1 MLNLYKTIEVV
12 ISLQILIISTMIPVF
27 ITIPITNKVLE
38 IVDIPITWQI
48 PSVILIT
55 LVFRGKIVFK
65 AFSIYLLLGIFFIPI
80 FHHGGS
86 LGYILTPNFGYLLGI
101 YPLIKIID
109 DLNKDNKIITL
120 YKFIKYGIIGITF
133 MHIVG
138 ITYSSIQM
146 IYFKQYDYLLYS
158 ISNYS
163 FGKYGYHLLMLTPI
177 SLLLSPINNFRYQK
191 S

>member
-55 LVFRGKIVFK
+55 LIFRGKIVFK

-109 DLNKDNKIITL
+109 DLNKDNKIITV

-133 MHIVG
+133 MHIIG
-138 ITYSSIQM
+138 IIYSSIQM
-146 IYFKQYDYLLYS
+146 IYFKRYDYLLYS

>member
-55 LVFRGKIVFK
+55 LIFRGKIVFK

-109 DLNKDNKIITL
+109 DLNKDNKIITV

-133 MHIVG
+133 MHIIG

-146 IYFKQYDYLLYS
+146 IYFKRYDYLLYS
-158 ISNYS
+158 ISNLT

-177 SLLLSPINNFRYQK
+177 SLFLNPINKFRYQK
-191 S
+191 L

>member
-55 LVFRGKIVFK
+55 LIFRGKIVFK

-109 DLNKDNKIITL
+109 DLNKDNKIITV

-133 MHIVG
+133 MHIIG

-146 IYFKQYDYLLYS
+146 IYFKRYDYLLYS

-177 SLLLSPINNFRYQK
+177 SLLLSPINYFRYQK
-191 S
+191 L

>member
-27 ITIPITNKVLE
+27 ITIPITNKALE
-38 IVDIPITWQI
+38 IIDIPITWQI

-55 LVFRGKIVFK
+55 LIFSGKIVFK

>member
-55 LVFRGKIVFK
+55 LIFRGKIVFK
-65 AFSIYLLLGIFFIPI
+65 AFSIYLLLGLFFIPI

-109 DLNKDNKIITL
+109 DLNKENKIITV

-163 FGKYGYHLLMLTPI
+163 LGKYGYHLLMLTPI

>member
-55 LVFRGKIVFK
+55 LIFRGKIVFK

-101 YPLIKIID
+101 YLLIKVID
-109 DLNKDNKIITL
+109 DLNKDNKIITV

-133 MHIVG
+133 MHIIG

-146 IYFKQYDYLLYS
+146 IYFKRYDYLLYS

-191 S
+191 L

>member
-55 LVFRGKIVFK
+55 LIFRGKIVFK

-109 DLNKDNKIITL
+109 DLNKENKIITV

-191 S
+191 L

>member
-55 LVFRGKIVFK
+55 LIFRGKIVFK

>member
-55 LVFRGKIVFK
+55 LIFRGKIVFK

-109 DLNKDNKIITL
+109 DLNKDNKIITV

-133 MHIVG
+133 MHIIG

-146 IYFKQYDYLLYS
+146 IYFKRYDYLLYS

>member
-55 LVFRGKIVFK
+55 LIFRGKIVFK

-109 DLNKDNKIITL
+109 DLKKDNKIITV
-120 YKFIKYGIIGITF
+120 YKFIKYGIIGITL
-133 MHIVG
+133 MHIIG
-138 ITYSSIQM
+138 IIYSSIQM
-146 IYFKQYDYLLYS
+146 IYFKRYDYLLYS

-163 FGKYGYHLLMLTPI
+163 LGKYGYHLLMLTPI

>member
-27 ITIPITNKVLE
+27 ITIPITNNVLE

-55 LVFRGKIVFK
+55 LIFRGKIVFK

-109 DLNKDNKIITL
+109 DLNKDNKIITV

-133 MHIVG
+133 MHIIG

-146 IYFKQYDYLLYS
+146 IYFKRYDYLLYS

-177 SLLLSPINNFRYQK
+177 SLLLSPINNYRYQK

>member
-27 ITIPITNKVLE
+27 ITIPITNNVLE

-55 LVFRGKIVFK
+55 LIFRGKIVFK

-109 DLNKDNKIITL
+109 DLNKDNKIITV

-133 MHIVG
+133 MHIIG

-146 IYFKQYDYLLYS
+146 IYFKRYDYLLYS

>member
-27 ITIPITNKVLE
+27 ITIPITNMVLE

-55 LVFRGKIVFK
+55 LIFRGKIVFK
-65 AFSIYLLLGIFFIPI
+65 AFSIYLLLGIFFIPV

-109 DLNKDNKIITL
+109 DLNKENKIITV

-133 MHIVG
+133 MHIIG

-146 IYFKQYDYLLYS
+146 IYFKRYDYLLY
-158 ISNYS
+158 
-163 FGKYGYHLLMLTPI
+163 L
-177 SLLLSPINNFRYQK
+177 SLIHI
-191 S
+191 

>member
-12 ISLQILIISTMIPVF
+12 ISLQILIITTMIPVF
-27 ITIPITNKVLE
+27 ITIPFTNKVLE

-55 LVFRGKIVFK
+55 LIFRGKIVFK
-65 AFSIYLLLGIFFIPI
+65 AFTIYLLLGVFFIPI

>member
-27 ITIPITNKVLE
+27 ITIPITNMVLE

-55 LVFRGKIVFK
+55 LIFRGKIVFK
-65 AFSIYLLLGIFFIPI
+65 AFSIYLLLGLFFIPI

-109 DLNKDNKIITL
+109 DLNKHNKKITVYNFL
-120 YKFIKYGIIGITF
+120 
-133 MHIVG
+133 
-138 ITYSSIQM
+138 SIEL
-146 IYFKQYDYLLYS
+146 FVL
-158 ISNYS
+158 
-163 FGKYGYHLLMLTPI
+163 
-177 SLLLSPINNFRYQK
+177 R
-191 S
+191 

>member
-27 ITIPITNKVLE
+27 ITIPITDKVFE

-55 LVFRGKIVFK
+55 LIFRGKIVFK

-109 DLNKDNKIITL
+109 DLNKDNKIITV

-133 MHIVG
+133 MHIIG

-146 IYFKQYDYLLYS
+146 IYFKRYDYLLYS

>member
-27 ITIPITNKVLE
+27 ITIPITNNVLE

-55 LVFRGKIVFK
+55 LIFRGKIVFK

-109 DLNKDNKIITL
+109 DLKKDNKIITV

-133 MHIVG
+133 MHIIG

-146 IYFKQYDYLLYS
+146 IYFKRYDYLLYS

>member
-27 ITIPITNKVLE
+27 ITIPFTNNVLE

-55 LVFRGKIVFK
+55 LIFSGKIVFK

>member
-55 LVFRGKIVFK
+55 LIFRGKIVFK
-65 AFSIYLLLGIFFIPI
+65 AFSIYLLLGIFFLPI

-109 DLNKDNKIITL
+109 DLNKDNKIITV

-133 MHIVG
+133 MHIIG
-138 ITYSSIQM
+138 ITYSSIHM
-146 IYFKQYDYLLYS
+146 IYFKRYDYLLYS

-163 FGKYGYHLLMLTPI
+163 LGKYGYHLLMLTPI

-191 S
+191 L

>member
-1 MLNLYKTIEVV
+1 MESHYNDINELQDNLNLAGIC
-12 ISLQILIISTMIPVF
+12 I
-27 ITIPITNKVLE
+27 
-38 IVDIPITWQI
+38 
-48 PSVILIT
+48 
-55 LVFRGKIVFK
+55 RGKIVFK

-109 DLNKDNKIITL
+109 DLNKHNKKITV

-163 FGKYGYHLLMLTPI
+163 FGKYGYHLLMLTRI
-177 SLLLSPINNFRYQK
+177 SLLLSPINYFRYQK
-191 S
+191 

>member
-55 LVFRGKIVFK
+55 LIFRGKIVFK

-109 DLNKDNKIITL
+109 DLNKDNKIISIN
-120 YKFIKYGIIGITF
+120 KFIKYGIIGITF
-133 MHIVG
+133 MHIIG

-146 IYFKQYDYLLYS
+146 IYFKRYDYLLYS

>member
-27 ITIPITNKVLE
+27 ITIPITNKVFE

-55 LVFRGKIVFK
+55 LIFRGKIVFK
-65 AFSIYLLLGIFFIPI
+65 AFSIYLLLGLFFIPI

-109 DLNKDNKIITL
+109 DLNKHNKKITV

-163 FGKYGYHLLMLTPI
+163 FGKYGYQLLMLTPI
-177 SLLLSPINNFRYQK
+177 SLLLSPINNFRYK
-191 S
+191 KL

>member
-133 MHIVG
+133 MHIIG

-146 IYFKQYDYLLYS
+146 IYFKRYDYLLYS

-163 FGKYGYHLLMLTPI
+163 LGKYGYHLLMLTPI

>member
-109 DLNKDNKIITL
+109 DLNKDNKIITV

-133 MHIVG
+133 MHIIG

-146 IYFKQYDYLLYS
+146 IYFKRYDYLLYS

>member
-55 LVFRGKIVFK
+55 LIFRGKIVFK

-109 DLNKDNKIITL
+109 DLNKDNKIITV

-133 MHIVG
+133 MHIIG

-146 IYFKQYDYLLYS
+146 IYFKRYDYLLYS

-191 S
+191 L

>member
-27 ITIPITNKVLE
+27 ITIPITNKALE
-38 IVDIPITWQI
+38 IIDIPITWQI

-55 LVFRGKIVFK
+55 LIFRGKIVFK

-109 DLNKDNKIITL
+109 DLNKDNKIITV

-133 MHIVG
+133 MHIIG

-146 IYFKQYDYLLYS
+146 IYFKRYDYLLYS

>member
-27 ITIPITNKVLE
+27 ITIPITNMVLE

-55 LVFRGKIVFK
+55 LIFRGEIVFK

-86 LGYILTPNFGYLLGI
+86 LGYLLTPNFGYLLGI

-109 DLNKDNKIITL
+109 DLNKHNKIITV

-133 MHIVG
+133 MHIIG

-146 IYFKQYDYLLYS
+146 IYFKRYDYLLYS

-163 FGKYGYHLLMLTPI
+163 FGKYGYQLLMLTPI
-177 SLLLSPINNFRYQK
+177 SLLLSPINNFRYHK
-191 S
+191 L

>member
-27 ITIPITNKVLE
+27 ITIPITNKALE
-38 IVDIPITWQI
+38 IIDIPITWQI

-55 LVFRGKIVFK
+55 LIFRGKIVFK
-65 AFSIYLLLGIFFIPI
+65 AFSIYLLLGIFFIPV

-101 YPLIKIID
+101 YPLIKVID
-109 DLNKDNKIITL
+109 DLNKDNKIITV

-133 MHIVG
+133 MHIIG

-146 IYFKQYDYLLYS
+146 IYFKRYDYLLYS